1 MDEAK
6 AAVGCMD
13 GAGGGGEGLGG
24 RGRGSSA
31 IYI

>member
-6 AAVGCMD
+6 AGVGWRMD
-13 GAGGGGEGLGG
+13 GRGEGEGLHR